1 MDRLAGRVALTL
13 ALGLC
18 FGIVL
23 ASLWEVLA
31 HALPLRG
38 GDSDV
43 PVSAFTQRAKG
54 DSVLC
59 EPTVQEQAT
68 IREG

>member
-38 GDSDV
+38 GDPAVGRS
-43 PVSAFTQRAKG
+43 G
-54 DSVLC
+54 
-59 EPTVQEQAT
+59 
-68 IREG
+68 